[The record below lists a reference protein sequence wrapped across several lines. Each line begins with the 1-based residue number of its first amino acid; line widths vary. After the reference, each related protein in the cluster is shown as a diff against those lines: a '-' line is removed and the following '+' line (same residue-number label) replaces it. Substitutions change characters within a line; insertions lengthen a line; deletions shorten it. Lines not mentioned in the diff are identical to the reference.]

1 MRLQFLFVLI
11 VTCILQ
17 SLATGPVLAEQDPNG
32 ILAKRVGIWNA
43 KVTIKVPQEMTFE
56 GQEKIGWALEHNYLM
71 GKGFYDDNGDGKKT
85 EVINLM
91 TYSEV
96 HKRYYMWEFKA
107 NGDVQP
113 VPMVGVWDS
122 QKEEL
127 VLSAEY
133 GKLGSGAGTL
143 KFENDGSFTWNFEVK
158 NKKGIVVFSL
168 EGTQVKVNKEKS
180 TAKQNKT
187 K

>member
-1 MRLQFLFVLI
+1 
-11 VTCILQ
+11 
-17 SLATGPVLAEQDPNG
+17 
-32 ILAKRVGIWNA
+32 
-43 KVTIKVPQEMTFE
+43 
-56 GQEKIGWALEHNYLM
+56 
-71 GKGFYDDNGDGKKT
+71 
-85 EVINLM
+85 
-91 TYSEV
+91 
-96 HKRYYMWEFKA
+96 MWEFKA
-107 NGDVQP
+107 NGEVQP

-127 VLSAEY
+127 VLSADY